1 MSNKDSLIGKS
12 VSLYLDGG
20 WEVNGEIK
28 SADDDKFVIEKDGDL
43 FMVFKN
49 KISCLL
55 ISEKARV
62 LKAAKA
68 YMNKDSGENKV
79 ASRNKSVPTLDDN
92 LFPMNG
98 MSYDE
103 SAMSIPGGLLEDA
116 PDDSDN
122 DFSVFFSG
130 KDSPDK
136 VAENSYIK
144 FRTEDDTT
152 DQD

>member
-28 SADDDKFVIEKDGDL
+28 SSDDDKFVIEKDGDL

-55 ISEKARV
+55 VSEKARE

-68 YMNKDSGENKV
+68 YMNKGSRQNST
-79 ASRNKSVPTLDDN
+79 ASQNKSVPTIDES

-103 SAMSIPGGLLEDA
+103 SAMSIPGGLLDDA

-122 DFSVFFSG
+122 DLSVFFAG

-136 VAENSYIK
+136 AEKDNYMK

-152 DQD
+152 D